1 MRVDK
6 DRVTRL
12 RNQMIVK
19 PSVCLERAQFLTDS
33 YKDTEGYEYPY
44 RQAFALE
51 KILADITVQID
62 DDELLVGR
70 ITKYWRGAMVLPEI
84 NAQWLREEADMISTR
99 ATNTFTPLSKS
110 EKIQLFD
117 ILEFWKE
124 RELLAMWKKKVPSEM
139 LEGYMYTGLL
149 GGPTF
154 ASNDHYLTHV
164 SAKYEKL
171 LSVGLLG
178 IRKEIEDEIVELDL
192 TIPDEFEKLQ
202 YLEAMLI
209 SNKAAMDFSMR
220 YSKLAAEQAITTV
233 DPERKAELEEI
244 SRICAKV
251 PANPADTYYEALQS
265 IIMTWTIINIEGQGN
280 GLCFGRLD
288 QILYPY
294 YAREKEAGTLTDD
307 MAKILMSMLYIKA
320 NGIVNV
326 DDTHTSQVFTGWPQT
341 MNVDIGG
348 VDKNGHDVVNEL
360 SHICLDADLDVGLT
374 QNDIVVRI
382 AKKTPSAFVI
392 HAIEVAKALRG
403 KVKFMSDETIIRQM
417 LHDGYLLEDARDYVI
432 TGCST
437 VTVSGKSVDT
447 PGSLINCPLCLELA
461 LNNGVRRMDGRQL
474 GPKTGNPVKFTSYE
488 EVWEAYKAQAK
499 PVYETAVVFRSSDRH
514 MFATYR
520 PIPFQSSLFL
530 GTIQSGKDMWGGG
543 TQYSRSSIS
552 PSGAPN
558 VGDSLAAIKK
568 VVFEDKA
575 ITMSEL
581 IDALNANFEGHE
593 KTLKLLSDA
602 PKFGN
607 DIDYVDNI
615 VNEVLLHAVE
625 VITPL
630 RGSGNSLMTVSPA
643 ALTGNVPLGSI
654 TGALPDGRKAGLPIS
669 EGGVSPYQGRN
680 VSGPI
685 ATYKSVAKLDH
696 AKFTNGSV
704 FNMRFSPNAL
714 KDAVSIK
721 KFEQMLR
728 TFLEEGGFFVQYNI
742 VDTETLRAAQKN
754 PEEYKDLLVRVA
766 TYSAYF
772 VELGEDLQEDI
783 ISRLAQDVN

>member
-1 MRVDK
+1 
-6 DRVTRL
+6 
-12 RNQMIVK
+12 MIVK
-19 PSVCLERAQFLTDS
+19 PSVCLERARYLTES
-33 YKDTEGYEYPY
+33 YKETESYEYPY
-44 RQAFALE
+44 RQAFALD
-51 KILADITVQID
+51 KILANITVMID
-62 DDELLVGR
+62 SDELLVGR
-70 ITKYWRGAMVLPEI
+70 ITKYWRGALVLPEI
-84 NAQWLREEADMISTR
+84 NAQWLRAEADLISTR
-99 ATNTFTPLSKS
+99 ATNTFTPLGED
-110 EKIQLFD
+110 EKGQLFE
-117 ILEFWKE
+117 ILDYWKE
-124 RELLAMWKKKVPSEM
+124 RELLAMWMKKAPPAM

-171 LSVGLLG
+171 IKVGLLG
-178 IRKEIEDEIVELDL
+178 IREEIENEIANLDL
-192 TIPDEFEKLQ
+192 TVPEDFEKLQ
-202 YLEAMLI
+202 YLEAMLV
-209 SNKAAMDFSMR
+209 SNKAAMDFSLR
-220 YSKLAAEQAITTV
+220 YSRLAAELALDEKNPV
-233 DPERKAELEEI
+233 RKAELLEI

-251 PANPADTYYEALQS
+251 PAKPADTYYEALQS
-265 IIMTWTIINIEGQGN
+265 IVIVWTVINIEGQGN

-294 YAREKEAGTLTDD
+294 YKKEKEAGTLTDEAAR
-307 MAKILMSMLYIKA
+307 MLMSMLYIKA
-320 NGIVNV
+320 NGVVNV
-326 DDTHTSQVFTGWPQT
+326 DDTPTSQVFTGWPQT
-341 MNVDIGG
+341 MNVNIGG
-348 VDKNGHDVVNEL
+348 IDKRGRDAVNEL

-374 QNDIVVRI
+374 QNDLVVRI
-382 AKKTPSAFVI
+382 SKKTQSSFVI

-403 KVKFMSDETIIRQM
+403 KIKFMSDETIIQQM
-417 LHDGYLLEDARDYVI
+417 LHDGYSLEDARDYVI

-447 PGSLINCPLCLELA
+447 PGTLINLPLCLELA
-461 LNNGVRRMDGRQL
+461 LNNGVRRMDGKQL
-474 GPKTGNPVKFTSYE
+474 GLKTGNPRSFTSYE
-488 EVWEAYKAQAK
+488 ELWNAYKSQAE
-499 PVYETAVVFRSSDRH
+499 PVLEAAVIFRSSDRH
-514 MFATYR
+514 MFAQYR
-520 PIPFQSSLFL
+520 PIPFHSSLFE
-530 GTIQSGKDMWGGG
+530 GPIQTGKDMWGGG

-581 IDALNANFEGHE
+581 VDALDANFEGHE

-602 PKFGN
+602 PKYGN
-607 DIDYVDNI
+607 DIDYADDI

-625 VITPL
+625 VVTPL
-630 RGSGNSLMTVSPA
+630 RGSGDSLMTISPA

-654 TGALPDGRKAGLPIS
+654 TGALPDGRKAGLPLS

-680 VSGPI
+680 VSGPV
-685 ATYKSVAKLDH
+685 ATYRSVAKLDH
-696 AKFTNGSV
+696 VRFTNGSV

-714 KDAVSIK
+714 KDMAGIK

-728 TFLEEGGFFVQYNI
+728 KYLEEGGFFVQYNI

-754 PEEYKDLLVRVA
+754 PEQYKDLLVRVA

-772 VELGEDLQEDI
+772 VELGADLQEDI
-783 ISRLAQDVN
+783 ITRMTQEIN